1 MRYQHYCWYPFY
13 LFKALKY
20 ILKLSIIE
28 ILGTIIFQITGL
40 LNIKGKEGI
49 IEYGK
54 REEIYSFT
62 CN

>member
-1 MRYQHYCWYPFY
+1 M
-13 LFKALKY
+13 
-20 ILKLSIIE
+20 
-28 ILGTIIFQITGL
+28 LGTIIFQITGL